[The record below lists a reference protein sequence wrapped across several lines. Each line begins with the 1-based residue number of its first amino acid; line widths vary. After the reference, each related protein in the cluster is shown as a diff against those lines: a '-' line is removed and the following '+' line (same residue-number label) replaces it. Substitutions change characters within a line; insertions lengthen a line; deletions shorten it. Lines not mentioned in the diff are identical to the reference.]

1 MQARTL
7 NASSQQADTVLG
19 ALQVLVDAKA
29 EYDAMDEDD
38 IDQVFFFLMTLKPRV
53 ESYKSLRAL
62 TETWS
67 MSSASFK
74 I

>member
-38 IDQVFFFLMTLKPRV
+38 IDQVVLFSFFFDYAHTQRL
-53 ESYKSLRAL
+53 
-62 TETWS
+62 
-67 MSSASFK
+67 
-74 I
+74 